1 MKFIV
6 KGGKPLEGEVL
17 LSGAKN
23 AATKMMIASLLTEEQ
38 CVFSNFP
45 QIGET
50 EITAELCG
58 KFGSEIQRSGS
69 VLTIRT
75 KEIKNNR
82 VTDLSR
88 KNRIPILAIGPLLAR
103 TGEAEVPVL
112 GGDKIGARPVDMHVE
127 ALKMFGAEI
136 EQTPTGYHA
145 KAPNGLK
152 GTNIQF
158 RFPSVGATE
167 NALLASILAKGK
179 TVLRNTATEPEI
191 LDLVKM
197 LQNMGAIIELGADR
211 VICVE
216 GVERLRG
223 VHHRVIPDRNEAV
236 SFACLAI
243 ATRGEIFVRDAVQD
257 HLITFLNVVRRL
269 GGEYAVLKE
278 GIMFYRDAEKMKPI
292 SIETET
298 HPGYMTDWQQPLAVL
313 LAEADGESQIHETI
327 YEDRLAYTNDFNA
340 LGGNIEV
347 FTDCGSFP
355 ECRFAG
361 KGFRHRAV
369 IHGPTPLRGGELTV
383 RDLRAGWASLLI
395 ALVAEG
401 ETVIDNVEEID
412 RGYADVDSRLLKLG
426 AEIRRVKD

>member
-6 KGGKPLEGEVL
+6 NGGKPLEGEVT

-23 AATKMMIASLLTEEQ
+23 AATKMMLASLLTDEQ

-45 QIGET
+45 EIGDT
-50 EITAELCG
+50 EITAELCE
-58 KFGSEIQRSGS
+58 KIGSEIQRSGS
-69 VLTIRT
+69 ILTIRT

-82 VTDLSR
+82 VTELSR
-88 KNRIPILAIGPLLAR
+88 RNRLPILALGPLLAR

-112 GGDKIGARPVDMHVE
+112 GGDKIGPRPVDIHLA
-127 ALKMFGAEI
+127 ALQLMGAEI
-136 EQTPTGYHA
+136 RQTESGYYGR
-145 KAPNGLK
+145 APQGLA
-152 GTNIQF
+152 GAEVRF

-167 NALLASILAKGK
+167 NAILAAVLAKG
-179 TVLRNTATEPEI
+179 TTTLRNAATEPEI
-191 LDLVKM
+191 MDLIKM
-197 LQNMGAIIELGADR
+197 LQNMGAIIQLGADR
-211 VICVE
+211 VISIE
-216 GVERLRG
+216 GVPRLRG

-243 ATRGEIFVRDAVQD
+243 ATRGEIFIRDAVQD

-278 GIMFYRDAEKMKPI
+278 GILFYRDAEDMQAI
-292 SIETET
+292 SIQTET

-313 LAEADGESQIHETI
+313 LAQAKGDSQIHETI
-327 YEDRLAYTNDFNA
+327 YEDRLGYTEDFNA

-347 FTDCGSFP
+347 LTDCGDFP
-355 ECRFAG
+355 PCRFSG
-361 KGFRHRAV
+361 RGFRHRAV
-369 IHGPTPLRGGELTV
+369 IHGPTPLRGGALKV

-401 ETVIDNVEEID
+401 QTVIEGVEEID
-412 RGYADVDSRLLKLG
+412 RGYADIDGRLKNLG
-426 AEIRRVKD
+426 ADIKRVKD